1 MGAAGHRRDSIN
13 FWNLQSVGLR
23 CFLRGWGANVG
34 KDARVAKA
42 NFLTQVEGLDRTAD
56 ASELDEEGWAFCYY
70 LEDQL
75 MQNLSSEEEYW
86 KQ

>member
-1 MGAAGHRRDSIN
+1 
-13 FWNLQSVGLR
+13 
-23 CFLRGWGANVG
+23 VG

-42 NFLTQVEGLDRTAD
+42 NLLTQVEGLDRTTD
-56 ASELDEEGWAFCYY
+56 ASELDEEGWAFCYS